1 MATTF
6 QLETLSTANDALT
19 RAYMTRDEA
28 RMESRLFDAAID
40 CGMDRDED
48 DLTGWV
54 ATRLAAWLVAA

>member
-1 MATTF
+1 MTNTF
-6 QLETLSTANDALT
+6 KLETLSTAFDALT

-28 RMESRLFDAAID
+28 RMESRLYSAAVD
-40 CGMDRDED
+40 CGMDREED